1 MSTKANECPNQLRS
15 FREAK
20 GWSTAELGVH
30 AGKSKNSICG
40 YEVGSHAMNHRVRNM
55 FALLFIC
62 SPDAFKNS
70 EPEPPASAEV
80 GDGRLVLSSS
90 SDPTIDALHQ
100 ILSELRQIRGIICD
114 MKTKGNA
121 EEHLEHIRPR
131 EG

>member
-1 MSTKANECPNQLRS
+1 MSRNANECPNQLRS

-20 GWSTAELGVH
+20 GWSPDELGAH
-30 AGKSKNSICG
+30 AGKSSSSICG
-40 YEVGSHAMNHRVRNM
+40 YETGSHPMNQRQRSM
-55 FALLFIC
+55 FALLFNC

-114 MKTKGNA
+114 MKTKGDTD
-121 EEHLEHIRPR
+121 HLG